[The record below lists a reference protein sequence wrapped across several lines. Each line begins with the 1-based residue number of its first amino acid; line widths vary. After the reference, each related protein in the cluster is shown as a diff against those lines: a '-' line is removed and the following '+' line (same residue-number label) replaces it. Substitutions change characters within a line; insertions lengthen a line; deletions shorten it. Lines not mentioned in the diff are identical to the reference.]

1 MTAFWG
7 EVVGT
12 AMLLFLGGSVCA
24 GTSLKKTFN
33 NGAGW
38 LAIQFGW
45 GMAVMIAIFAVGNYS
60 GAHFNPAVTLTFALI
75 GKFPWMQVPVYI
87 LAQLMGAFIGATGV
101 FLQYLPHW
109 QETKDPAAK
118 LGVFVT
124 SPAIPNIFTNLLS
137 EILATFILL
146 LSLLSIG
153 ANKFTDGLN
162 PLIIGFL
169 ILTLGLSLGGTTG
182 SAMNPARDLA
192 PRIAHFLLPIPG
204 KGHSN
209 WPYAWIPVVGPLLGG
224 VLGGL
229 FYQAIFLGKMLP
241 HFLFALGAIVM
252 TLVVAFH
259 FSKKQQI
266 RNEMEQKAA

>member
-7 EVVGT
+7 EVIGT

-45 GMAVMIAIFAVGNYS
+45 GMAVMIAVFAVGKYS
-60 GAHFNPAVTLTFALI
+60 GAHFNPAVTITFALI
-75 GKFPWMQVPVYI
+75 GKFPWTQVPVY
-87 LAQLMGAFIGATGV
+87 LLGQLLGAFLGAAAV

-204 KGHSN
+204 KGGSN
-209 WPYAWIPVVGPLLGG
+209 WPYAWIPVLGPLMGG
-224 VLGGL
+224 TLGGL
-229 FYQAIFLGKMLP
+229 FYQAVFVGKMLP
-241 HFLFALGAIVM
+241 YFLAALGVSVII
-252 TLVVAFH
+252 LLVAFH
-259 FSKKQQI
+259 FSKKAKLENIMSQ
-266 RNEMEQKAA
+266 AA

>member
-12 AMLLFLGGSVCA
+12 AILLFLGGSVCA

-45 GMAVMIAIFAVGNYS
+45 GMAVMIAVFAVGKYS
-60 GAHFNPAVTLTFALI
+60 GAHFNPAVTVTFALI
-75 GKFPWMQVPVYI
+75 GKFPWEQVPFYI
-87 LAQLMGAFIGATGV
+87 LAQLLGAFLGAAAV

-109 QETKDPAAK
+109 QETKDPAVK

-124 SPAIPNIFTNLLS
+124 GPAIPNIFTNLLS
-137 EILATFILL
+137 EMLATFILL

-182 SAMNPARDLA
+182 SALNPARDLA

-204 KGHSN
+204 KGSSN
-209 WPYAWIPVVGPLLGG
+209 WSYAWIPVVGPLMGG
-224 VLGGL
+224 TLGGL
-229 FYQAIFLGKMLP
+229 FYQAVFLHSMIP
-241 HFLFALGAIVM
+241 QFLYALGVSAI
-252 TLVVAFH
+252 TLLLTFY
-259 FSKKQQI
+259 FSKKLKLETTLSQ
-266 RNEMEQKAA
+266 AA